1 MLGTDLSGQM
11 VEVARQRAAEQQL
24 TNVKFLRMDA
34 ETLDLPNA
42 TFDVVLCALG
52 LMYLPDPQRAV
63 REWLRVLKPGGRVVI
78 AIWGKRV
85 NCGWSP
91 VFPIVDAEVESD
103 VCPLFF
109 SLGEPDAL
117 ARLCSD
123 VGFENVQQRR
133 IATMLKYADADEA
146 CDAAFV
152 GGPVALA
159 WSRFDARGARPCASP
174 LQACDRTV
182 APQPGLP
189 DPRRVRHR
197 RRHRAGRFYRLL
209 VRFKMKC
216 DRRTVAA
223 CVFQGHEAPAHGR
236 HECPLVQVLVRRVR
250 NLGIDDA
257 PAYVDRELDKYRSR
271 RARARLPAA
280 RQAHPAGPQPAVIA
294 TSSSAWGHF
303 LLCLARTRAAFSL
316 ARAFAI
322 RPISGYGMGS
332 ASGNCKLPFGP
343 A

>member
-1 MLGTDLSGQM
+1 MDARLQRRVQRYGWDLASNDYDPLWQEQLAPARTGTLALASLAPGEQVLDLACGTGLVTLEAARNVGLRGTVLGTDLSGQM

-63 REWLRVLKPGGRVVI
+63 REWLRVLKPGGRAVI
-78 AIWGKRV
+78 AIWGKRA

-123 VGFENVQQRR
+123 TGFENVQQRR
-133 IATMLKYADADEA
+133 IATILRYADADEA

-159 WSRFDARGARPCASP
+159 WSRFDA
-174 LQACDRTV
+174 
-182 APQPGLP
+182 
-189 DPRRVRHR
+189 
-197 RRHRAGRFYRLL
+197 
-209 VRFKMKC
+209 
-216 DRRTVAA
+216 AA
-223 CVFQGHEAPAHGR
+223 
-236 HECPLVQVLVRRVR
+236 
-250 NLGIDDA
+250 
-257 PAYVDRELDKYRSR
+257 
-271 RARARLPAA
+271 RARARA
-280 RQAHPAGPQPAVIA
+280 RYKHAIEPWRRSQGFRIPGEFVIVAGTAPVVSTAY
-294 TSSSAWGHF
+294 S
-303 LLCLARTRAAFSL
+303 
-316 ARAFAI
+316 
-322 RPISGYGMGS
+322 
-332 ASGNCKLPFGP
+332 
-343 A
+343 